1 MPGKA
6 HHQLHFTI
14 SLKVGE
20 ELFKEHATLLKHH
33 GVAVVVMA
41 FDEDGQ
47 AATEDGKLRICK
59 RTYDILVNKV
69 RFPPEDIKELM
80 AVDMLDVEQ
89 D

>member
-1 MPGKA
+1 VPGKV

-20 ELFKEHATLLKHH
+20 ELFKEHATLLKKH

-41 FDEDGQ
+41 FDEDDQ
-47 AATEDGKLRICK
+47 AATEDEKLRICK

-69 RFPPEDIKELM
+69 RLPPDDIK
-80 AVDMLDVEQ
+80 
-89 D
+89 